1 VVSAPDGT
9 GDRRLAVSDALVS
22 SLVRTQFPHL
32 AALELGRRFVV
43 DDHVTIRLGER
54 LCARFPTTL
63 DLDGLVEQSGRWS
76 PPAARDWSF
85 PAGVPLL
92 TGKPT
97 EDYPVHW
104 EIAPWLPGSNATIV
118 ELAPS
123 AGPDLGRALRQVHR
137 PTPPD
142 APPHPSSSRPLST
155 LRGRWD
161 AARSRLAGEDEP
173 DGVAIDQR
181 SFDSV
186 WAAGVAARPA
196 TKAHWIHGNLDPR
209 YIMSDRGKFAGISTW
224 FTFSA
229 GDPAADIGAACVAL
243 PVEAEEEF
251 LEGYG
256 DLDAA
261 SRDRACAFRLLACVE
276 YATSS
281 NPFLRRI
288 GWQRLAELQSE
299 RRSDL
304 RRHA

>member
-1 VVSAPDGT
+1 MGRGT
-9 GDRRLAVSDALVS
+9 GARVPAPVRRRRSRHDSPRRAPVRTVPHDARPRRSCRTVGTMVASRRARLEFPRWGAAPHRQADRGLPGPLGDRAVASGLQRDDRRTRSERGPRS
-22 SLVRTQFPHL
+22 RP
-32 AALELGRRFVV
+32 R
-43 DDHVTIRLGER
+43 VTPGSPPN
-54 LCARFPTTL
+54 A
-63 DLDGLVEQSGRWS
+63 SGRPTAPLVVETLVH
-76 PPAARDWSF
+76 PP
-85 PAGVPLL
+85 
-92 TGKPT
+92 
-97 EDYPVHW
+97 
-104 EIAPWLPGSNATIV
+104 
-118 ELAPS
+118 
-123 AGPDLGRALRQVHR
+123 RALRHR
-137 PTPPD
+137 P
-142 APPHPSSSRPLST
+142 ARP
-155 LRGRWD
+155 RP
-161 AARSRLAGEDEP
+161 RLAGEDEP